1 MIEKKTKDPLLLC
14 RHGDLSG
21 IRAGKWSGEAPLDLG
36 GDHLR
41 CGADPKTLEPVKE
54 LRRFALDQSSVPPN
68 AS

>member
-1 MIEKKTKDPLLLC
+1 MIKKKTNNSLLLC

-36 GDHLR
+36 ADHLR
-41 CGADPKTLEPVKE
+41 CGADPKILEPVKK
-54 LRRFALDQSSVPPN
+54 LRCFALDQNSVRPN